1 MAYKEQQPK
10 PLGEVGSKTTYTVKS
25 GSKKELVKEHKRL
38 VHVLRSPSREDDK
51 DEAKLQEEEL
61 EEMEEGKDY
70 KPAIKKSLER
80 ANDLIKAM
88 KKGCDDKKD
97 SLSEEEMD
105 LEKKDDEKKEPN
117 KVVKALK
124 AAAILGLTRRQRMDT
139 AYRLG
144 LAQGVQAQK
153 TPFATEDLSETPVKI
168 GISEQ
173 QTRPNYEPPVVP
185 VRKVNNNPGYIAPKP
200 CGDHEYKTTT
210 TGPSEAKPIKD
221 R

>member
-1 MAYKEQQPK
+1 MAYTEQQPK
-10 PLGEVGSKTTYTVKS
+10 PLGEVGSKTTFKS

-51 DEAKLQEEEL
+51 EEAELQAKEL

-70 KPAIKKSLER
+70 KPAIKKSLDR

-88 KKGCDDKKD
+88 KTDCEDKKP

-105 LEKKDDEKKEPN
+105 LEKDDDKPAKKLSN
-117 KVVKALK
+117 VAKALK
-124 AAAILGLTRRQRMDT
+124 AAAIIGLTRRQRMDT

-144 LAQGVQAQK
+144 VAEGMQAQK
-153 TPFATEDLSETPVKI
+153 TPFATEDLSETPIKI
-168 GISEQ
+168 GISEE
-173 QTRPNYEPPVVP
+173 QTRPSYEPPVVP